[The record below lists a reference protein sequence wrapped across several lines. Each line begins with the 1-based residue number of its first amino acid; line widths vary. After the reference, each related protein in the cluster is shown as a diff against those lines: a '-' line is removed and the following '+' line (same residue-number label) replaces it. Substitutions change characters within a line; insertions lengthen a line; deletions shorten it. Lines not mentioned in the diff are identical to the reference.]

1 MPVVG
6 GVEGERMCVCEVKG
20 VKRLKRNGEPELK
33 EAREDGKENEKMP
46 RELNHEKNLPLQF

>member
-33 EAREDGKENEKMP
+33 EAREDGKENENVAGKAKG
-46 RELNHEKNLPLQF
+46 EE